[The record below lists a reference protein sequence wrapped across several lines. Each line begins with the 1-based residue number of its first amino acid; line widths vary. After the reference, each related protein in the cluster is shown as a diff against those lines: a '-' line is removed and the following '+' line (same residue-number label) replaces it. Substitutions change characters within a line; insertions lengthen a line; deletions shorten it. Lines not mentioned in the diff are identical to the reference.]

1 MSQWCKPSPL
11 WEHHVLWILI
21 IKKTSNTSWRWMC
34 IVLGCCSLCLFLVR
48 KMWYSLWKGQNNH
61 NWGVGNQAMKWLS
74 FFDNEERHHK
84 IFAALELYKK
94 KVLFLFYGQV
104 ICIDSYC
111 FLEATSL
118 RTPSECSAWN
128 MGKLFEMQTCRFQK
142 IPSAAAHKNSHIP
155 PSASWHQT
163 YTRLWQNAQI
173 LTMSMW
179 AIG

>member
-1 MSQWCKPSPL
+1 M
-11 WEHHVLWILI
+11 
-21 IKKTSNTSWRWMC
+21 KKGT
-34 IVLGCCSLCLFLVR
+34 I
-48 KMWYSLWKGQNNH
+48 
-61 NWGVGNQAMKWLS
+61 
-74 FFDNEERHHK
+74 K

-128 MGKLFEMQTCRFQK
+128 MGKLFEMQTCQFQK

-155 PSASWHQT
+155 ISQLTSNLHQT
-163 YTRLWQNAQI
+163 VAKCTNPHNEYVSNRLKLAY
-173 LTMSMW
+173 M
-179 AIG
+179 